1 MPRSLL
7 VYNPAAGQWWRRP
20 RPERLLR
27 ALERRG
33 WRAELLVTRG
43 QDHATEL
50 VRRHLAPDVEAVWA
64 CGGDG
69 TVAQAATAL
78 VDTGVPLGI
87 LPSGTVNVIALECGV
102 RGGPLAAVDALART
116 RTTRRFRTWATGG
129 RAVLLGVGVGFE
141 ARAIGHVSPALKDWL
156 GLAAV
161 GAQGVAE
168 WARYEFPL
176 LHARGEDDR
185 GNPFDLG
192 ATQVLVT
199 SPRHYAGHHTVAP
212 DADPGDPFLD
222 VVLFRSESRRLLAEF
237 WLGIELPGALHLRVP
252 GAATLRARRL
262 RVESADGR
270 AVEAHVNGDPV
281 EGTPLSVE
289 PWGAVRLLT
298 AER

>member
-33 WRAELLVTRG
+33 WRAELLTTRG
-43 QDHATEL
+43 QDHATQL
-50 VRRHLAPDVEAVWA
+50 VRQGLAPEVEAVWV

-78 VDTGVPLGI
+78 VDTDVPLGI
-87 LPSGTVNVIALECGV
+87 LPSGTVNVIALECGI
-102 RGGPLAAVDALART
+102 RGGPLAAVEALARA
-116 RTTRRFRTWATGG
+116 RASRRFRTWSVSG

-141 ARAIGHVSPALKDWL
+141 ARAIGNVGTALKDWL
-156 GLAAV
+156 GLLAV
-161 GAQGVAE
+161 GGQGVAE

-176 LHARGEDDR
+176 LRATGVDHH
-185 GNPFDLG
+185 GNRFDLG

-199 SPRHYAGHHTVAP
+199 NPPHYAGHHTVAP
-212 DADPGDPFLD
+212 GADPADALLD
-222 VVLFRSESRRLLAEF
+222 VVLFRGASRLAMAGF
-237 WLGIELPGALHLRVP
+237 WMGIELPGALHLRVP
-252 GAATLRARRL
+252 GTATLRARRL

-270 AVEAHVNGDPV
+270 AVEAHVNGDAVEATPV
-281 EGTPLSVE
+281 SIE
-289 PWGAVRLLT
+289 PWGTVRLLA
-298 AER
+298 AEG

>member
-20 RPERLLR
+20 PPDRLLR

-33 WRAELLVTRG
+33 WTAELLVTRG

-50 VRRHLAPDVEAVWA
+50 VREHLAPDVEAVWA

-78 VDTGVPLGI
+78 VDTEVPLGI
-87 LPSGTVNVIALECGV
+87 LPHGTVNVVALECGL
-102 RGGPLAAVDALART
+102 RGGPLRAVEALSRARAT
-116 RTTRRFRTWATGG
+116 RPFRTWEVGG

-141 ARAIGHVSPALKDWL
+141 ARAIGNVGPRLKDWL

-161 GAQGVAE
+161 GVQGVAE

-176 LHARGEDDR
+176 LYVRGEDHH
-185 GNPFDLG
+185 GNPFELG

-199 SPRHYAGHHTVAP
+199 NPPHYAGPHTVAP
-212 DADPGDPFLD
+212 GADPEDALLD
-222 VVLFRSESRRLLAEF
+222 VVLFRSGSRRRLAEF
-237 WLGIELPGALHLRVP
+237 WLGVEIPGALHLRVP
-252 GAATLRARRL
+252 GAAPLRARRL
-262 RVESADGR
+262 RVEAADGR
-270 AVEAHVNGDPV
+270 AVEAHVNGDPA
-281 EGTPLSVE
+281 ETTPLSLE
-289 PWGAVRLLT
+289 PWGKVKLLT
-298 AER
+298 PEH